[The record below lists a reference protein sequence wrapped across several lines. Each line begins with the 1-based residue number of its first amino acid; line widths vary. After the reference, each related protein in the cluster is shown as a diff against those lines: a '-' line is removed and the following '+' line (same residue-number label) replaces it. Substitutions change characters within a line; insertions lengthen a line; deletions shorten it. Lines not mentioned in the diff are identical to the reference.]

1 MYRRIGLFALI
12 LATAIAVNAGS
23 AKAEGLA
30 PSVAAGGVENAL
42 SGKPAPLTVTPAVA
56 NPQTAVACNVCFTCG
71 GDWPVFAGEIP
82 SASAADERGSSCG
95 GAFGTSFNDHAPWLC
110 CR

>member
-71 GDWPVFAGEIP
+71 GDWPIFGGVTVGIGKSADRSCMFCLLYLHDPIP
-82 SASAADERGSSCG
+82 G
-95 GAFGTSFNDHAPWLC
+95 
-110 CR
+110 